1 MVLKDTYSNSLFGLA
16 NPVVVCSSHTNLS
29 QISYSS
35 IGRARIKKCLV
46 FAFLIQTA
54 LNSDLKS
61 GGTVKRMAGSTSGRR
76 FNLTIRR
83 QSKNLDKR
91 RSIRF

>member
-1 MVLKDTYSNSLFGLA
+1 MECFD
-16 NPVVVCSSHTNLS
+16 
-29 QISYSS
+29 
-35 IGRARIKKCLV
+35 

-76 FNLTIRR
+76 FNLTFRR
-83 QSKNLDKR
+83 ESKILDSWQDKDFKVKYL
-91 RSIRF
+91 ILF